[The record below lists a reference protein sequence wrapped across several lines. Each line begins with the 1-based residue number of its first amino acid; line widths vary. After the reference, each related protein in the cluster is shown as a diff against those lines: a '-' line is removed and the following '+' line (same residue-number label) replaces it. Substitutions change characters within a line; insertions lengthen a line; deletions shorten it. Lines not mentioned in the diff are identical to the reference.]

1 MNLSHDCRQP
11 VGRDLSMSERAA
23 EVPEFRV
30 FSVLGWS
37 FAILFRNILPFGIIV
52 LLFTAPAFIY
62 YQYVADP
69 LLY

>member
-1 MNLSHDCRQP
+1 
-11 VGRDLSMSERAA
+11 MSERAA
-23 EVPEFRV
+23 QVLEFRV
-30 FSVLGWS
+30 LSVLGQS
-37 FAILFRNILPFGIIV
+37 FAILFRNILPFGVIA